1 MIQGFLLLQGGL
13 EDDILELMLEEED
26 RIRVGQEF
34 ILVEGVAYQMGL
46 QPLSLLLNHGFY
58 LARGL
63 VLEHIY

>member
-1 MIQGFLLLQGGL
+1 MLQGGL